1 MPLDPNLV
9 YGTMVG
15 SWIAHL
21 AIPVAV
27 LIAVQQIGPDNWKL
41 WFILGCVG
49 LSLVWQAMWLTV
61 LQTSSCSGI
70 KNVKGLAIGSL
81 IAAAITACMTLIP
94 VYIEPMR
101 LIVSQL
107 LISHKTLLT
116 PAVAHVNDALVD
128 SGNKILSAS
137 LQTGGAAITPEEYEA
152 QTAQEIA
159 YGTSYW
165 AAFAGAYGI
174 GIGSLFAA
182 TCV

>member
-21 AIPVAV
+21 GIPIAVSVAV
-27 LIAVQQIGPDNWKL
+27 RNSGVENWKL
-41 WFILGCVG
+41 WFLIGCVCV
-49 LSLVWQAMWLTV
+49 SLVWQAMWLTV
-61 LQTSSCSGI
+61 LQTSTCQGV
-70 KNVKGLAIGSL
+70 KNVKGIVIGSL
-81 IAAAITACMTLIP
+81 IAAVITALMILIP
-94 VYIEPMR
+94 VFIEPMR

-107 LISHKTLLT
+107 IISHKALLT
-116 PAVAHVNDALVD
+116 PADAHVNDALVD

-137 LQTGGAAITPEEYEA
+137 MQVGGAAITPEEYEA
-152 QTAQEIA
+152 QTTQEIA

-174 GIGSLFAA
+174 GLGSLYAA